1 MLCVPPPPCSTRV
14 SERECCLPCARDVD
28 KTEGVEE
35 EGEGRLVL
43 WEGALGV
50 GRGRRALGAAERE
63 GGEDE

>member
-1 MLCVPPPPCSTRV
+1 M
-14 SERECCLPCARDVD
+14 ED
-28 KTEGVEE
+28 

-50 GRGRRALGAAERE
+50 GRGRGALGAAERE